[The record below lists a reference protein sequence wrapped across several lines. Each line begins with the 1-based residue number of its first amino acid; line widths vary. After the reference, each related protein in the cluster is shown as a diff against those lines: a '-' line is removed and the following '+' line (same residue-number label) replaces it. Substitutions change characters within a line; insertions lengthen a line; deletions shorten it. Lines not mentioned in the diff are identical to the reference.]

1 MEINQL
7 VNRML
12 ESVKQ
17 TYNLDLASDFDL
29 NTSLRLHMVS
39 LRIRLQYR
47 LKMDNPI
54 LKEIKEVY
62 SFPYAVAA
70 HASTVLSEYFH
81 TIVPE
86 AEIDTWLCVLP
97 FR

>member
-1 MEINQL
+1 MAGDRSSVFIDMEINQL

-54 LKEIKEVY
+54 LKEIKKL
-62 SFPYAVAA
+62 STTGTGGA
-70 HASTVLSEYFH
+70 HKKDIPLVPLSVLSF
-81 TIVPE
+81 
-86 AEIDTWLCVLP
+86 
-97 FR
+97 